1 MKSQKLN
8 KMEDTPLV
16 LIYPDKD
23 RMPLS
28 FALDGH
34 FAPEILAIN
43 EQMLADILCEQIE
56 DEISERDSVCNEDRY
71 LIKNPND
78 YDLIYTVKK
87 EPFKFDVDIDFSTI
101 VNPPGCIYPGR
112 SVRIDSIGIE
122 ASWMKKEMA
131 IKLNKELLISSLE
144 MIIHIAR

>member
-1 MKSQKLN
+1 MDNL
-8 KMEDTPLV
+8 PLV

-56 DEISERDSVCNEDRY
+56 DEISDRDSCEDV
-71 LIKNPND
+71 IKNPND
-78 YDLIYTVKK
+78 YDLIYAVNRD
-87 EPFKFDVDIDFSTI
+87 PFRFDVDIEFSTV

-112 SVRIDSIGIE
+112 SVRIDSIRIE
-122 ASWMKKEMA
+122 ASWRGKEMK
-131 IKLNKELLISSLE
+131 IKWNKELLVSSLE
-144 MIIHIAR
+144 LMIHIAR